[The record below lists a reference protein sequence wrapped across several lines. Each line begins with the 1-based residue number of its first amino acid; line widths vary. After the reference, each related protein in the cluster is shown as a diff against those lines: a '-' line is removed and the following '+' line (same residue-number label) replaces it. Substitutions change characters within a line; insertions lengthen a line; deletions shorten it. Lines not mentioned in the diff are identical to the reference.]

1 MKKTKISILLILI
14 LSMVIFSSKCVQAFS
29 NSVELDKKAI
39 IFGKV
44 EADEKDN
51 GVGSM
56 QIDETI
62 AGSNYKLYYQVV
74 IFPDD
79 DYKKWIGGGLTA
91 EESQSLVPDFVE
103 GKWIETT
110 DKSFYIDRTKLGMA
124 DHSTVWAKLVKA
136 DNTEV
141 YNYQTYAIGGV
152 LEEDDTK
159 QTPTSSDD
167 AQNGNNIPSTNTSTA
182 QITITDGN
190 GGDFSKGNLTTSAC
204 VKIDGINFDSS
215 KAYYVAVTRT
225 KTEPTYDKS
234 NFAELNKTTKLA
246 KISGTLEENGD
257 LYVWLYEEDT
267 SLTGNHEHSTLIAGQ
282 KVERPQYPSYGNRII
297 YAGLSKAFSTN
308 IPRLQTD
315 LMTYRA
321 RKITVKIGKVTDG
334 KILNK
339 IKNKDASGMA
349 DLLSYAKSA
358 TAELTTTVN
367 STSNLT
373 TGNSVDLS
381 KLNAEK
387 GAYYYVYFVMDDEN
401 GTYYPI
407 EDINLL
413 YSIGN
418 NILCNQNEDGFKW
431 DIAED
436 DAGDVVENKKD
447 DTVAPS
453 NLAKTGEKAGIII
466 LIAVVGISALI
477 YNIKSRKLY

>member
-1 MKKTKISILLILI
+1 
-14 LSMVIFSSKCVQAFS
+14 MVIFSSKYVQAFS

-39 IFGKV
+39 LLGKV

-56 QIDETI
+56 QIDETV

-79 DYKKWIGGGLTA
+79 DYKKWLGGGLTA
-91 EESQSLVPDFVE
+91 EELQALVPDFIE

-110 DKSFYIDRTKLGMA
+110 DKSFYIDRTKLEMA
-124 DHSTVWAKLVKA
+124 D
-136 DNTEV
+136 
-141 YNYQTYAIGGV
+141 Y
-152 LEEDDTK
+152 
-159 QTPTSSDD
+159 
-167 AQNGNNIPSTNTSTA
+167 
-182 QITITDGN
+182 
-190 GGDFSKGNLTTSAC
+190 FSNGNLTTSAC
-204 VKIDGINFDSS
+204 VKIDGVNFDSG
-215 KAYYVAVTRT
+215 KAYYVAVTHT

-234 NFAELNKTTKLA
+234 NFATLDKNTKLA
-246 KISGTLEENGD
+246 KISGVLEENGD
-257 LYVWLYEEDT
+257 LYVWIYEEDA
-267 SLTGNHEHSTLIAGQ
+267 SITGNHEHSTLISGQ
-282 KVERPQYPSYGNRII
+282 KVDRPQYPSYGNRII

-308 IPRLQTD
+308 IPRLQKD
-315 LMTYRA
+315 LMAYRA
-321 RKITVKIGKVTDG
+321 RKITVKIGKVTDS

-349 DLLSYAKSA
+349 DLLSYAKGA

-373 TGNSVDLS
+373 TGNNVDLS

-387 GAYYYVYFVMDDEN
+387 GVYYYVYFVMDDEN

-407 EDINLL
+407 EDVNLL

-431 DIAED
+431 DIAEGSTED
-436 DAGDVVENKKD
+436 IVEDKKD

-453 NLAKTGEKAGIII
+453 NLAKTGERAGIVI